1 MAKIRKTYEY
11 CVILQVFNVSEF
23 LIIQKFELIIA
34 LFCIFTSIAFLYF
47 TCFTP
52 IALPYFICFTPIA
65 LPYFTYFGTFPL
77 KCDYSCINHICTKFV

>member
-52 IALPYFICFTPIA
+52 IALPYF
-65 LPYFTYFGTFPL
+65 TYFGTFPL

>member
-34 LFCIFTSIAFLYF
+34 LFCIFTSIAFPYF
-47 TCFTP
+47 T
-52 IALPYFICFTPIA
+52 CFTPIA

>member
-47 TCFTP
+47 T
-52 IALPYFICFTPIA
+52 YFTPIA